1 MNHQF
6 RATPAQE
13 ADDAGLR
20 RRHLADDPSGDGRL
34 YQSRIVGA
42 ERKRFRQ
49 TKIAIAIL
57 LCLALATV
65 GGIYFYV
72 LRSEVS
78 YYVVNRDSAAVEMTG
93 PGILDATNKVVITSR
108 ISGFLNSID
117 VDRND
122 AVTVGR
128 VLAELDAKDIQS
140 QLDGALADVE
150 VAKSAV
156 VEARGNRAKAKAQ
169 LDKAQS
175 DLARRRGLSSGIVSA
190 VEIETLEITVRQAQ
204 AEYDRSAAV
213 EQGAGARVAVAT
225 AQAGVLQH
233 KRNEAQIRSPLNG
246 VVVSRDRSVGDLL
259 TPGVQ
264 LFQIVDPKSI
274 VIATRLDES
283 IMSLIEPGQSAEVRF
298 TSDPAQTISAKVM
311 RVNRVVDPE
320 TREFIVELTPDR
332 LPRNWALGQRAYV
345 AIQAVLP
352 PGIAVVPLAFVARRD
367 GRVGVWQSILGRAAW
382 LPIEAGNVSGNY
394 LQVFNGV
401 TAGDYILDPRG
412 RYRFEAVTVKGH
424 SE

>member
-1 MNHQF
+1 
-6 RATPAQE
+6 
-13 ADDAGLR
+13 
-20 RRHLADDPSGDGRL
+20 
-34 YQSRIVGA
+34 
-42 ERKRFRQ
+42 
-49 TKIAIAIL
+49 
-57 LCLALATV
+57 
-65 GGIYFYV
+65 
-72 LRSEVS
+72 
-78 YYVVNRDSAAVEMTG
+78 
-93 PGILDATNKVVITSR
+93 
-108 ISGFLNSID
+108 
-117 VDRND
+117 
-122 AVTVGR
+122 
-128 VLAELDAKDIQS
+128 
-140 QLDGALADVE
+140 
-150 VAKSAV
+150 
-156 VEARGNRAKAKAQ
+156 
-169 LDKAQS
+169 
-175 DLARRRGLSSGIVSA
+175 VSA

-345 AIQAVLP
+345 AIQALLP